1 MLDEFTHTPRIAY
14 FSMEIAL
21 ANAISTYSGG
31 LGVLAGDTVRSAA
44 DLEVPMVAVTLVS
57 RMGYFRQELDE
68 QGRQQELPDPWDP
81 AGTAIPLNAKVV
93 VSIEGRRVWV
103 GAWVYIVKGERVGRQ
118 PVILLDTDL
127 DENSQED
134 RQLTHY
140 LYGGD
145 QVYRLKQEIVLGVG
159 GVRLLR
165 ALGFEVS
172 EYHMNEGHS
181 ALLAVELMRRYTF
194 PSRDLQ
200 PGESEYDIPRVR
212 EQCNFTTHTPVE
224 AGQDRFPYELVRRLF
239 GEDYI
244 DFNTLK
250 RMGGNEE
257 LNMTRLALNLS
268 EYVNGVAERH
278 AEVSR
283 KMFPGYHVKSITNG
297 VHPYTWT
304 SPSFS
309 RLYDKHLAGWCHE
322 PELLNRAD
330 CCIADAEIWEAHHQS
345 KVALVEKIT
354 ALTGVA
360 LNPKVPIFGFA
371 RRMTA
376 YKRPDLLFSDLERLK
391 SIAEQWPFQLVMAG
405 KAHPRDEGGKW
416 LIEQIYGHLHEVGG
430 VIRGVYLPNYDM
442 EKALAM
448 VAGVDVW
455 INTPLR
461 PLEASGTS
469 GMKAAFNG
477 VPHLSVL
484 DGWWIE
490 GCIEGVTGWA
500 VGDSAESDNGNDAQ
514 SLYDKLENV
523 VLPLYYTDQPGWIAM
538 MKGTICKSASYF
550 NSHRMMRRYATEAYL
565 R

>member
-21 ANAISTYSGG
+21 ANAIPTYSGG

-57 RMGYFRQELDE
+57 RMGYFRQELDA
-68 QGRQQELPDPWDP
+68 QGHQRELPDPWDP
-81 AGTAIPLNAKVV
+81 VGTAIPLNAKVV

-103 GAWVYIVKGERVGRQ
+103 GAWVYIVKGQRVGRQ

-145 QVYRLKQEIVLGVG
+145 QAYRLKQEIVLGVG

-165 ALGFEVS
+165 ALGFDVS

-330 CCIADAEIWEAHHQS
+330 CCIADAEIWDAHHQA
-345 KVALVEKIT
+345 KAALIEKIT
-354 ALTGVA
+354 ALTGVT

-376 YKRPDLLFSDLERLK
+376 YKRPDLLFTDLERLK
-391 SIAEQWPFQLVMAG
+391 NIAQQWPFQLVMAG
-405 KAHPRDEGGKW
+405 KAHPHDEGGKH
-416 LIEQIYGHLHEVGG
+416 LIEQIYSHLHEVEG

-500 VGDSAESDNGNDAQ
+500 VGDSSESDNGDDAR
-514 SLYDKLENV
+514 SLYAKFENV

-538 MKGTICKSASYF
+538 MKGAICKSASYF
-550 NSHRMMRRYATEAYL
+550 NSHRMMRRYASEAYL

>member
-21 ANAISTYSGG
+21 ANAIPTYAGG

-57 RMGYFRQELDE
+57 RRGYFRQELDG

-81 AGTAIPLNAKVV
+81 AGAAIPLNAKVV

-145 QVYRLKQEIVLGVG
+145 QAYRLKQEIVLGVG

-165 ALGFEVS
+165 ALDFEVS
-172 EYHMNEGHS
+172 EFHMNEGHS
-181 ALLAVELMRRYTF
+181 ALLAVELMRRYAF

-250 RMGGNEE
+250 RIGGNEE

-330 CCIADAEIWEAHHQS
+330 CCIADAEIWEAHHQA
-345 KVALVEKIT
+345 KAALIEKIT
-354 ALTGVA
+354 ALTGVV

-391 SIAEQWPFQLVMAG
+391 NIAQQWPFQLVMAG
-405 KAHPRDEGGKW
+405 KAHPHDDGGKR
-416 LIEQIYGHLHEVGG
+416 LIEQIHGHLRDLDGTV
-430 VIRGVYLPNYDM
+430 RGVYLPNYDM

-477 VPHLSVL
+477 VPQLSVL
-484 DGWWIE
+484 DGWWVE

-500 VGDSAESDNGNDAQ
+500 VGDSIESANGDDAR

-538 MKGTICKSASYF
+538 MKGAICKSASYF